1 MPYSLQEKN
10 DILTFLVN
18 EINKN
23 LKLEKEKI
31 ELQTQISKQINT
43 VKLCELRHKKIAEEL
58 HFIERE
64 RERERE
70 RESKKTKTHSR
81 DRK

>member
-1 MPYSLQEKN
+1 MPHSLQEKK

-23 LKLEKEKI
+23 LKSEIEKI
-31 ELQTQISKQINT
+31 ELQAQIFKQVNT
-43 VKLCELRHKKIAEEL
+43 VKICELRHKNIAKEL
-58 HFIERE
+58 HFMHE
-64 RERERE
+64 ERE
-70 RESKKTKTHSR
+70 RESERTHSR